1 MDIIGEAAG
10 MEATSSGRRQKTPVG
25 ILTCRRGSA
34 LPLGA
39 TPTPAG
45 VNFAVF
51 SQHATSVSVV
61 LFKGDGEK
69 PFAEI
74 SLDPVLNRTGHVWH
88 ILVAGLPGDVSYNFR
103 VDGPMSISDDI
114 HRFNPHRLLLDP
126 YARALT
132 GCETWGTVGRGCPRE
147 SGGGSGRRSVRER
160 DVWPERRCLI
170 VPDFAY
176 DWGDDAS
183 PRVPMHDMIVYELH
197 VRGFTMH
204 PSSGVKHPGTYRGLI
219 EKIPYLKALG
229 VNVVELMPVAEFNE
243 NENVRVN
250 PRTGE
255 VLKNFWGYSP
265 VAFFSPKASYAT
277 DAKGGRHVDEFRD
290 MVRAFHAA
298 GIEVVLDVVFN
309 HTAEGDERGPTI
321 SFRGLDNSVYYILGP
336 KGEYL
341 NFTGCGNTLNC
352 NHPVLRKL
360 IQDCLHYWVTEM
372 RVDGFR
378 FDLASVMGRSSTG
391 EVLAD
396 PPVIRRM
403 AEDPV
408 LAHAK
413 FIAEAWDAAGLYQV
427 GYFPGHR
434 RFSEWNGKFRDDV
447 RRFMRGDEGLV
458 RAFAA
463 RLCGSPDL
471 YAEGG
476 RRPHHSVNFVTSHDG
491 FTLNDLVSYSRKHN
505 EENGE
510 DNRDGLDE
518 NFSCNWGVEGETDD
532 PEILRLRRRMIR
544 NFMAVLMLSQG
555 VPMFVAGDEFGRTQ
569 RGNNNAY
576 CQDNEISWVDWSLAE
591 KNADLLRFTR
601 NMIALRKRCAVLRYQ
616 RFHRDR
622 NIPGVLDEIRWHGVR
637 ARQPDWSDHSHSI
650 AFELPANPSNGPGF
664 DIGLYAAINA
674 YWEPLVFELP
684 PPGDGRRWH
693 LFADTFRDPP
703 EDICEPGREK
713 PLPDQTAIAVGPRS
727 VAILLSR

>member
-1 MDIIGEAAG
+1 M
-10 MEATSSGRRQKTPVG
+10 
-25 ILTCRRGSA
+25 
-34 LPLGA
+34 
-39 TPTPAG
+39 
-45 VNFAVF
+45 
-51 SQHATSVSVV
+51 
-61 LFKGDGEK
+61 
-69 PFAEI
+69 
-74 SLDPVLNRTGHVWH
+74 
-88 ILVAGLPGDVSYNFR
+88 
-103 VDGPMSISDDI
+103 
-114 HRFNPHRLLLDP
+114 
-126 YARALT
+126 
-132 GCETWGTVGRGCPRE
+132 
-147 SGGGSGRRSVRER
+147 
-160 DVWPERRCLI
+160 I

-183 PRVPMHDMIVYELH
+183 PHIPMHDMIIYELH

-204 PSSGVKHPGTYRGLI
+204 PSSGAKHPGTYKGLV

-229 VNVVELMPVAEFNE
+229 VNTVELMPVAEFNE
-243 NENVRVN
+243 DENVRVN

-255 VLKNFWGYSP
+255 ALKNFWGYSP
-265 VAFFSPKASYAT
+265 VAFFAPKASYAS
-277 DAKGGRHVDEFRD
+277 DARCGKHVDEFRD

-298 GIEVVLDVVFN
+298 GIEVILDVVFN
-309 HTAEGDERGPTI
+309 HTAEGDERGPTL

-378 FDLASVMGRSSTG
+378 FDLASVLGRSSTG

-408 LAHAK
+408 LAHTK

-434 RFSEWNGKFRDDV
+434 RFSEWNGRFRDDV
-447 RRFMRGDEGLV
+447 RRFIRGDEGLV
-458 RAFAA
+458 RAFAS

-471 YAEGG
+471 YAEGD
-476 RRPHHSVNFVTSHDG
+476 RRPYHSVNFVTSHDG

-510 DNRDGLDE
+510 NNRDGMDE
-518 NFSCNWGVEGETDD
+518 NFSCNWGIEGETDD

-544 NFMAVLMLSQG
+544 NFMAVLLLSQG

-601 NMIALRKRCAVLRYQ
+601 NMIALRKRCAALRYQ
-616 RFHRDR
+616 RFRRDR
-622 NIPGVLDEIRWHGVR
+622 NIPGVLDEIRWHGIR
-637 ARQPDWSDHSHSI
+637 TGQPDWSDHSHSL

-664 DIGLYAAINA
+664 DIGVYAAVNA

-684 PPGDGRRWH
+684 PTGDGRRWH
-693 LFADTFRDPP
+693 LFADTFREAP
-703 EDICEPGREK
+703 EDISELGREK
-713 PLPDQTAIAVGPRS
+713 PIRDRSAVEVGPRS
-727 VAILLSR
+727 VVILLSK